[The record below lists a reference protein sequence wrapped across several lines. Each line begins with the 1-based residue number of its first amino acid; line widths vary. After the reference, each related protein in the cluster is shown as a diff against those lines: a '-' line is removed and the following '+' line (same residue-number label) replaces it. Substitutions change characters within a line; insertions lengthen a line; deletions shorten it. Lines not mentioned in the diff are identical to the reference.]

1 MQIIGEGVIDI
12 SRHFIQYWNFVL
24 SDLQA
29 LDKNKNE
36 LLRVKK
42 RDDIR
47 NQSQFLKKD
56 NEELKKKGFFQRL

>member
-29 LDKNKNE
+29 LDKGKNE
-36 LLRVKK
+36 LLR
-42 RDDIR
+42 I
-47 NQSQFLKKD
+47 
-56 NEELKKKGFFQRL
+56 